1 MAEAVDAF
9 PQLTRAFERLGLDY
23 CCGGQRTISEACA
36 AAGLDPLATIAEL
49 AVDEPADV
57 DGASWVSMTAS
68 ELVDHLEA
76 THHRYLWDEM
86 PRVTAL
92 VDKIVAVHGE
102 RHPELVPIA
111 ACVARVFA
119 DLGPHMMKEER
130 VLFPMIREA
139 RRVVGVTG
147 VPLRDVAEPDLGD
160 VERTRRSRRVAR
172 RAAARDRRLH
182 TAGGW
187 VRDVCGVLRGARRDR
202 SRHASAHPQGE
213 QRVVPAGRAPGS
225 GTGGGGA
232 CSMSD
237 TAHRV
242 ACDEGGDP
250 PCWSHLVEQ
259 AEFDASRP
267 DLADRAGIERMVR
280 DFYRDAAMDDV
291 LGPVFH
297 AARVDWSAHI
307 ATLVDFWS
315 WQLLGDPGYAGHPLR
330 AHEPVHARTPLT
342 SVHYERW
349 VSLFHSTIDASF
361 EGPRADAAKQ
371 RGSKMAAAM
380 ARLIS
385 GVSARG
391 AEPIEPVWRAAGGRR
406 GGPSHDGRRWI

>member
-1 MAEAVDAF
+1 
-9 PQLTRAFERLGLDY
+9 
-23 CCGGQRTISEACA
+23 
-36 AAGLDPLATIAEL
+36 
-49 AVDEPADV
+49 
-57 DGASWVSMTAS
+57 
-68 ELVDHLEA
+68 
-76 THHRYLWDEM
+76 
-86 PRVTAL
+86 
-92 VDKIVAVHGE
+92 
-102 RHPELVPIA
+102 
-111 ACVARVFA
+111 
-119 DLGPHMMKEER
+119 
-130 VLFPMIREA
+130 
-139 RRVVGVTG
+139 
-147 VPLRDVAEPDLGD
+147 
-160 VERTRRSRRVAR
+160 
-172 RAAARDRRLH
+172 
-182 TAGGW
+182 
-187 VRDVCGVLRGARRDR
+187 
-202 SRHASAHPQGE
+202 
-213 QRVVPAGRAPGS
+213 
-225 GTGGGGA
+225 
-232 CSMSD
+232 MSD

-361 EGPRADAAKQ
+361 EGPRGRSQ
-371 RGSKMAAAM
+371 
-380 ARLIS
+380 
-385 GVSARG
+385 
-391 AEPIEPVWRAAGGRR
+391 AAGQQ
-406 GGPSHDGRRWI
+406 DGRCDGTPNFGSVGARRRADRTGVACRRRPSWGPVT

>member
-1 MAEAVDAF
+1 
-9 PQLTRAFERLGLDY
+9 
-23 CCGGQRTISEACA
+23 
-36 AAGLDPLATIAEL
+36 
-49 AVDEPADV
+49 
-57 DGASWVSMTAS
+57 
-68 ELVDHLEA
+68 
-76 THHRYLWDEM
+76 
-86 PRVTAL
+86 
-92 VDKIVAVHGE
+92 
-102 RHPELVPIA
+102 
-111 ACVARVFA
+111 
-119 DLGPHMMKEER
+119 
-130 VLFPMIREA
+130 
-139 RRVVGVTG
+139 
-147 VPLRDVAEPDLGD
+147 
-160 VERTRRSRRVAR
+160 
-172 RAAARDRRLH
+172 
-182 TAGGW
+182 
-187 VRDVCGVLRGARRDR
+187 
-202 SRHASAHPQGE
+202 
-213 QRVVPAGRAPGS
+213 
-225 GTGGGGA
+225 
-232 CSMSD
+232 
-237 TAHRV
+237 
-242 ACDEGGDP
+242 
-250 PCWSHLVEQ
+250 
-259 AEFDASRP
+259 
-267 DLADRAGIERMVR
+267 MVR